1 MALNSRFPRSTPE
14 PSVVPLRI
22 FLLLAPVG
30 CGTGQQIAAGPVVG
44 YVSGRG
50 LSAGWEVGGGPTL
63 LARFSVGMSWRPG
76 SSKMLGSERL
86 SYVAWE
92 PWLLAGGTLGVAHSS
107 ATADV
112 NTMGG
117 VWEGAPWI
125 FGAPTRSILSKQ
137 CSPCYTISLAIGWR
151 WSGTGEFYLAP
162 KLGILNGT
170 AMPFLY
176 QAGWAHSD

>member
-1 MALNSRFPRSTPE
+1 
-14 PSVVPLRI
+14 
-22 FLLLAPVG
+22 
-30 CGTGQQIAAGPVVG
+30 
-44 YVSGRG
+44 
-50 LSAGWEVGGGPTL
+50 
-63 LARFSVGMSWRPG
+63 
-76 SSKMLGSERL
+76 MLGSERL

-117 VWEGAPWI
+117 VWEGAPWT
-125 FGAPTRSILSKQ
+125 FGAPKQ

-176 QAGWAHSD
+176 QWTPSD